1 MQQLV
6 EILNRARDALLF
18 GLGGA
23 ALFMLVVAGIR
34 LVTAGSEEGQAKA
47 AKVTAKHALMG
58 LGLALLA
65 PVVISVFK
73 SILGV

>member
-1 MQQLV
+1 MGQLV
-6 EILNRARDALLF
+6 DILNRARDALLF

-47 AKVTAKHALMG
+47 AKQTAKHALMG
-58 LGLALLA
+58 LGLALLS
-65 PVVISVFK
+65 PVFISVFK
-73 SILGV
+73 TIIGA